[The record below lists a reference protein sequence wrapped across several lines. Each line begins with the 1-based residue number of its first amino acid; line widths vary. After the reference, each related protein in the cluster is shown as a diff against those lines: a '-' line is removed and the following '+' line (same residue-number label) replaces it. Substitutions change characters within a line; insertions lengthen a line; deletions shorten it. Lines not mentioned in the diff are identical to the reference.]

1 MITVIL
7 PFPWNPA
14 PMMNTGTGAYRQ
26 TLWFWKCGLPPD
38 PGLTAHLQGENG
50 RLKFS
55 NAQYYLL

>member
-1 MITVIL
+1 
-7 PFPWNPA
+7 
-14 PMMNTGTGAYRQ
+14 MMNTGTGAYRQ